1 MQTVEHYK
9 RKIKNAEDL
18 ESIVNT
24 MKVLASVSIR
34 QFEKAAESLGEYY
47 RTVEMGLQI
56 VLGHSLSEEL
66 PYMKSAKES
75 CSVIIALGSGQGLCG
90 SFDERI
96 LSFIENQLMEE
107 KLSGPRF
114 LVMGERLAAQLEQYE
129 RVEKVFNLPGSVSGL
144 NRYALQLLAAVEKL
158 RLEHNAGRVLIIH
171 NKPVARG
178 RYQPRVQ
185 YLLPLDRHWLNRLA
199 DKEWPTNNLP
209 QFTMDATELFSQM
222 IRQYLLVSLYRAM
235 AESLAAEHTGRLNS
249 MTVAEQKIE
258 ERLQELNNRYAQER
272 HKAITEELLDIQSG
286 YRAVEGDKGYQE

>member
-18 ESIVNT
+18 RSIVNT

-56 VLGHSLSEEL
+56 VLGRSLSEEF
-66 PYMKSAKES
+66 PYIRSGKENS
-75 CSVIIALGSGQGLCG
+75 TVIIALGSSQGLCG

-96 LSFIENQLMEE
+96 VSFIDQQMVDE
-107 KLSGPRF
+107 KVDDPVF
-114 LVMGERLAAQLEQYE
+114 LVMGERLASQLGQHQ
-129 RVEKVFNLPGSVSGL
+129 RVSELFNLPGSVTGL
-144 NRYALQLLAAVEKL
+144 NRCALQLLTAVEKA
-158 RLEHNAGRVLIIH
+158 RMEHRTGRVLIIH

-185 YLLPLDRHWLNRLA
+185 YLLPLDQYWLNRLA
-199 DKEWPTNNLP
+199 NKEWPTNNIP
-209 QFTMDATELFSQM
+209 QFTMDATELFTQM
-222 IRQYLLVSLYRAM
+222 VRQYLLVSLYRAM

-249 MTVAEQKIE
+249 MTIAEQKIE
-258 ERLQELNNRYAQER
+258 ERLQELNNRYAEER

-286 YRAVEGDKGYQE
+286 YRAVTGE

>member
-56 VLGHSLSEEL
+56 VLGRSLSEDL
-66 PYMKSAKES
+66 PYVKSAKES

-114 LVMGERLAAQLEQYE
+114 LVMGERLAAQLEQHE

>member
-56 VLGHSLSEEL
+56 VLGRSLSEDL
-66 PYMKSAKES
+66 PYVKSAKES

-114 LVMGERLAAQLEQYE
+114 LVMGERLATQLEQHE

>member
-56 VLGHSLSEEL
+56 VLGRSLSEDL
-66 PYMKSAKES
+66 PYVKSAKES

-114 LVMGERLAAQLEQYE
+114 LVMGERLAAQLEQHE

-286 YRAVEGDKGYQE
+286 YRAVEGDKSYQE

>member
-1 MQTVEHYK
+1 MQSVEHYK
-9 RKIKNAEDL
+9 RKIKSAEDL
-18 ESIVNT
+18 RSIVNT

-56 VLGHSLSEEL
+56 VLGRLIQEEL
-66 PYMKSAKES
+66 PFVRSAKES
-75 CSVIIALGSGQGLCG
+75 SAIIIALGSGQGLCG

-96 LSFIENQLMEE
+96 VSFIDRLMAEE
-107 KLSGPRF
+107 KIDDPGF
-114 LVMGERLAAQLEQYE
+114 LVMGERLASQIEQD
-129 RVEKVFNLPGSVSGL
+129 RKVVEVFNLPGSVSGL
-144 NRYALQLLAAVEKL
+144 NGYTLQLLTAVEKA
-158 RLEHNAGRVLIIH
+158 RMEERAGRVLIIH

-185 YLLPLDRHWLNRLA
+185 YLLPLDRYWLNRLA
-199 DKEWPTNNLP
+199 NREWPTNNIP
-209 QFTMDATELFSQM
+209 QFTMDATELFTQ
-222 IRQYLLVSLYRAM
+222 IVRQYLLVSFYRAM

-258 ERLQELNNRYAQER
+258 ERLQELNNRYAEER

-286 YRAVEGDKGYQE
+286 YRAVTGE

>member
-18 ESIVNT
+18 QSIVNT

-56 VLGHSLSEEL
+56 VLGQSIPEDL
-66 PYMKSAKES
+66 PYTKTTKES
-75 CSVIIALGSGQGLCG
+75 CTGIIVMGSGQGLCG

-96 LSFIENQLMEE
+96 AAFLEEQLLDPEIGDTR
-107 KLSGPRF
+107 L
-114 LVMGERLAAQLEQYE
+114 LVMGERLAAHLESQAGIE
-129 RVEKVFNLPGSVSGL
+129 RVFNLPGSVSGL
-144 NRYALQLLAAVEKL
+144 NGYAMQLLEAVEKL
-158 RLEHNAGRVLIIH
+158 RREDRAEKILIIH
-171 NKPVARG
+171 NKPVAQG

-185 YLLPLDRHWLNRLA
+185 YLLPLDRHWLSRLA
-199 DKEWPTNNLP
+199 TKEWPTNNIP
-209 QFTMDATELFSQM
+209 QFTMDATQLFSQM

-258 ERLQELNNRYAQER
+258 ERLQELSNRYAEER

-286 YRAVEGDKGYQE
+286 YRAVMGE

>member
-56 VLGHSLSEEL
+56 VLGRSLSEEL
-66 PYMKSAKES
+66 PYVKSAKES

-114 LVMGERLAAQLEQYE
+114 LVMGERLATQLEQHE